1 MERVLLHV
9 RGPWPSAG
17 ELPLEWRSAGAG
29 GGMKLFSYVAA
40 CVLLVAFGI
49 YIEIGLWNECRTDH
63 SWFYCM
69 RVLGSR

>member
-1 MERVLLHV
+1 
-9 RGPWPSAG
+9 
-17 ELPLEWRSAGAG
+17 
-29 GGMKLFSYVAA
+29 MKLFSYVAA
-40 CVLLVAFGI
+40 CALLVAFGI